1 MLKVPFIL
9 WLMVLL
15 TACGDKAPSL
25 SPLTADSVILAY
37 GDSLT
42 YGYGVNSETE
52 SYPAVL
58 SQLTGLKVVNKG
70 ISGEISKDG
79 LARLPAVLAEVNPNL
94 VILCHGGNDLIRGLG
109 KQQLTSNLEQM
120 IQLIQSTG
128 AEVMLVAVP
137 NFSLMLS
144 VPELYPQVAEAYNVP
159 IQLDIIRSIET
170 SPKLK
175 SDQIHPN
182 AAGYKLMAETF
193 NELLLDSGAL
203 VK

>member
-1 MLKVPFIL
+1 MLKVSFIL

-79 LARLPAVLAEVNPNL
+79 LTRLPAVLAEVNPNL

-109 KQQLTSNLEQM
+109 KQQLKSNLEKM